1 MLTDDILKWVE
12 TLPKWQQKLSYQI
25 LQEKSISEK
34 ILDEIYILFK
44 MEMKLE
50 DGEMEADVIQF
61 GTVGVDKR
69 PNVIW
74 KGVKNLHGVNK
85 LKSDTELSVSEGLT
99 VIYGENGSGK
109 SGYTRLLNNAFISRG
124 DQEILPNIF
133 ADRVEDVS
141 ANFSFCV
148 DGEFVEYRYPDNK
161 EEYPFKTI
169 RNFDSKSASEDMNK
183 ESKID
188 FAPSE
193 LSFFDQMLSG
203 CLEIQKKLDVE
214 RECKKRDNPTLKFF
228 PNEGKALNS
237 MQLLS
242 EKTIVEDIKKEFLVT
257 KEEQDKY
264 EQLKKERVSL
274 EALNINRQFFVIS
287 KVLEF
292 LENAEKKYEL
302 FKVAVSDMKIDAYNQ
317 QICSLKRNRVVH
329 EKDGIALFK
338 NDDIEKL
345 GTEEWQNFI
354 SAAKKYY
361 DEINKHDRCP
371 LCGHEISEK
380 DLIFKYWKYLESDA
394 ENNYNVAKEAICT
407 SKKELSGLD
416 LSFLVESSIQ
426 EQWLMENFRTETES
440 VSAIFEMADS
450 VRKKVFDSLE
460 NEKEIREKVVILNPD
475 ISGLITK
482 VKEKQSGLNQVSIN
496 ERIAECTRMENE
508 YIDKTKVIDILSIIE
523 SYVKYLKWDALAGK
537 CKIKTRNITNK
548 QKELFEK
555 YVTDDYLRT
564 FEEECRK
571 LNANFD
577 INIVSRGSSGRT
589 LKKLQIKGKVPGK
602 VLSEGEQR
610 AISIANFLTEV
621 KMDDRNI
628 GIVFDD
634 PVCSLDHKRRSK
646 IANRLVEEAKTRQV
660 IIFTHEITF
669 FMELKTEAERSGITF
684 RQETIRKVCGEPGN
698 ISPVISWQGMNVKE
712 RTGKLKNDLQKIV
725 AVFNSG
731 NMDDYYYRA
740 KEWCELLRES
750 WERAV
755 EEILFNDAIQRYN
768 PCVQTQRLKKAPF
781 TRDSYIELE
790 RGMSE
795 CSAWCHDQARAINVD
810 VPSVDDLKLYI
821 ECFEKY
827 CKTYKVK

>member
-274 EALNINRQFFVIS
+274 EALNINRP
-287 KVLEF
+287 
-292 LENAEKKYEL
+292 
-302 FKVAVSDMKIDAYNQ
+302 VSYTH
-317 QICSLKRNRVVH
+317 L
-329 EKDGIALFK
+329 
-338 NDDIEKL
+338 
-345 GTEEWQNFI
+345 
-354 SAAKKYY
+354 
-361 DEINKHDRCP
+361 
-371 LCGHEISEK
+371 
-380 DLIFKYWKYLESDA
+380 
-394 ENNYNVAKEAICT
+394 
-407 SKKELSGLD
+407 
-416 LSFLVESSIQ
+416 
-426 EQWLMENFRTETES
+426 
-440 VSAIFEMADS
+440 
-450 VRKKVFDSLE
+450 
-460 NEKEIREKVVILNPD
+460 
-475 ISGLITK
+475 
-482 VKEKQSGLNQVSIN
+482 
-496 ERIAECTRMENE
+496 
-508 YIDKTKVIDILSIIE
+508 
-523 SYVKYLKWDALAGK
+523 
-537 CKIKTRNITNK
+537 
-548 QKELFEK
+548 
-555 YVTDDYLRT
+555 
-564 FEEECRK
+564 
-571 LNANFD
+571 
-577 INIVSRGSSGRT
+577 T
-589 LKKLQIKGKVPGK
+589 LP
-602 VLSEGEQR
+602 
-610 AISIANFLTEV
+610 T
-621 KMDDRNI
+621 
-628 GIVFDD
+628 
-634 PVCSLDHKRRSK
+634 
-646 IANRLVEEAKTRQV
+646 T
-660 IIFTHEITF
+660 
-669 FMELKTEAERSGITF
+669 
-684 RQETIRKVCGEPGN
+684 
-698 ISPVISWQGMNVKE
+698 
-712 RTGKLKNDLQKIV
+712 
-725 AVFNSG
+725 
-731 NMDDYYYRA
+731 
-740 KEWCELLRES
+740 
-750 WERAV
+750 
-755 EEILFNDAIQRYN
+755 
-768 PCVQTQRLKKAPF
+768 
-781 TRDSYIELE
+781 
-790 RGMSE
+790 
-795 CSAWCHDQARAINVD
+795 
-810 VPSVDDLKLYI
+810 
-821 ECFEKY
+821 
-827 CKTYKVK
+827 